1 MYNKLQYISQGE
13 SVEEQLYNIHQAL
26 DNGCDWIQM
35 RFKHQKPKKAFALA
49 EAIKFLCE
57 EYLAN
62 FIINDDVHL
71 AKRINADGV
80 HLGLKDMDVI
90 EARAILG
97 KTKIIGATANTF
109 EDIVRQVNN
118 GCDYIGLGP
127 FKHTKTK
134 NSLSPL
140 LGFEGYRSI
149 TAKMKESHVDIPL
162 YAIGGIALE
171 DVNNLLNTGIHG
183 IAVSGII
190 TKSEDKQ
197 ELITQLNEKLYGNT
211 IIKDWKQ
218 NTKV

>member
-35 RFKHQKPKKAFALA
+35 RFKHQKPKKAMALA

-62 FIINDDVHL
+62 FIINDNVHL
-71 AKRINADGV
+71 AKQINADGV
-80 HLGLKDMDVI
+80 HLGLSDMGVA

-109 EDIVRQVNN
+109 EDIVSQVNN

-127 FKHTKTK
+127 FQHTKTK
-134 NSLSPL
+134 SKLSPL
-140 LGFEGYRSI
+140 LGIEGYHSI
-149 TAKMKESHVDIPL
+149 ISQMKQSQIDIPV
-162 YAIGGIALE
+162 YAIGGITLG
-171 DVNNLLNTGIHG
+171 DVDTLIKTGIHG
-183 IAVSGII
+183 IAVSAII
-190 TKSEDKQ
+190 TKIDDKQ
-197 ELITQLNEKLYGNT
+197 ELITQLNEKLYG
-211 IIKDWKQ
+211 
-218 NTKV
+218 KVIV

>member
-13 SVEEQLYNIHQAL
+13 SVEEQLFNIHEAL

-35 RFKHQKPKKAFALA
+35 RFKHQKAKKKYALA
-49 EAIKFLCE
+49 EAVKFLCE

-71 AKRINADGV
+71 AEKINADGV
-80 HLGLKDMDVI
+80 HLGLSDMDI
-90 EARAILG
+90 AEARVILG

-109 EDIVRQVNN
+109 EDIILQVNN

-127 FKHTKTK
+127 FQYTKTK
-134 NSLSPL
+134 NNLSPI
-140 LGFEGYRSI
+140 LGFEGYRSVI
-149 TAKMKESHVDIPL
+149 AKMKQSEIEIPI

-171 DVNNLLNTGIHG
+171 NVDTLIKTGIHG

-190 TKSEDKQ
+190 TKSAQKDK
-197 ELITQLNEKLYGNT
+197 LITQLNEKLYGNV
-211 IIKDWKQ
+211 I
-218 NTKV
+218 V